1 MRSLELKTPRPDIFV
16 AFSERAFGSSADTL
30 LFQLQA
36 SGNLVSDPTLA
47 AGLRFPFLVVETK
60 SAATGGTIYQAQNQA
75 AVGGACMLNCLL
87 RLDEL
92 SSLAD
97 ASPSLSPDMPMAFSI
112 ATQSNVVELWVHYC
126 DQSPPHTYCMA
137 RVATFDCVVDRDN
150 CAAFLRML
158 AAVLQWGSREL
169 KGWCDERLEKI
180 AANLGR

>member
-1 MRSLELKTPRPDIFV
+1 
-16 AFSERAFGSSADTL
+16 
-30 LFQLQA
+30 
-36 SGNLVSDPTLA
+36 
-47 AGLRFPFLVVETK
+47 
-60 SAATGGTIYQAQNQA
+60 
-75 AVGGACMLNCLL
+75 MLNCLL

-150 CAAFLRML
+150 CAAFLRMR

-169 KGWCDERLEKI
+169 KGWCDERRHRTFRADTGWAS
-180 AANLGR
+180 AATVRLAARNCRHAPSR